1 MKRLVSVLT
10 AIIILIATFSFT
22 IVNTS
27 AAATSK
33 VSYKISDSS
42 NGGGYVDLTT
52 SDKAV
57 RLTKSGENTTVV
69 SGTMMSVTVFAD
81 KSSVIKDVK
90 VNGERMGMN
99 INAMS
104 ISFTF
109 EEVTNDVTIEVTYD
123 RFLYNCSYTSEGRGK
138 VSVQIPDY
146 YYDNNCSVLYGDKLV
161 YHVEAEKG
169 YEILNVYFD
178 DKELD
183 LALFGKTGSKKMDV
197 LDLSLGKITASHK
210 LHVVFSG
217 ESLETVETFK
227 VSISY
232 DNTRGICNNGIN
244 KDSVEMG
251 TNYQVKITP
260 NDGYK
265 VDKIIDGNNVITDF
279 TGEYYTIENITT
291 NRAVMVIFGIDD
303 KKAKGIEVGV
313 LTPTETPTET
323 PAETQ
328 EPTPAKARA
337 FALNDKGDEAVVF
350 GDANLD
356 GKVNVVDVTIV
367 QKGVAGL
374 ISFDGDQMFRA
385 DVDGD
390 GQITVKDATLI
401 QKKVA
406 MIVPAFPVG

>member
-1 MKRLVSVLT
+1 MKRFVSVLT
-10 AIIILIATFSFT
+10 AIIIILATLSFAV
-22 IVNTS
+22 VNTS
-27 AAATSK
+27 AAATPK

-42 NGGGYVDLTT
+42 NGGGYIDLTT
-52 SDKAV
+52 GDKAV
-57 RLTKSGENTTVV
+57 RLANSGENTTVV
-69 SGTMMSVTVFAD
+69 SGTMMTVTVFAD

-90 VNGERMGMN
+90 VNGERMGEN
-99 INAMS
+99 INSMS

-109 EEVTNDVTIEVTYD
+109 EEVTDNVTIEVTYD
-123 RFLYNCSYTSEGRGK
+123 RFFYNCSYTTEGRGK

-161 YHVEAEKG
+161 YHVEADKG

-183 LALFGKTGSKKMDV
+183 LALFGKTGNKKMDV
-197 LDLSLGKITASHK
+197 FDFSLGKVTASHK

-217 ESLETVETFK
+217 ESLDTVETFK

-244 KDSVEMG
+244 KDIVEFG

-260 NDGYK
+260 YDGYK

-279 TGEYYTIENITT
+279 TGEEYTIENITT
-291 NRAVMVIFGIDD
+291 NRALMVIFGIDD
-303 KKAKGIEVGV
+303 KKAEGIEVGFQ
-313 LTPTETPTET
+313 TPTEAPTE
-323 PAETQ
+323 AQETV
-328 EPTPAKARA
+328 PAKARA
-337 FALNDKGDEAVVF
+337 LALDDEDNTAVVF

-374 ISFDGDQMFRA
+374 LSFDGDQMFRA

-406 MIVPAFPVG
+406 MIVPAFPVN